1 MKQLRKKTM
10 GDYGV
15 HIAEHALIDHKF
27 MYMYTKVIPMQ
38 DILVNLAREGS
49 HIEFAYSLLRSPK
62 VDISLDRTITVE
74 G

>member
-1 MKQLRKKTM
+1 MQQLRKKTM

-27 MYMYTKVIPMQ
+27 MYMYIKVIPMQ

-49 HIEFAYSLLRSPK
+49 HIEFA
-62 VDISLDRTITVE
+62 
-74 G
+74 